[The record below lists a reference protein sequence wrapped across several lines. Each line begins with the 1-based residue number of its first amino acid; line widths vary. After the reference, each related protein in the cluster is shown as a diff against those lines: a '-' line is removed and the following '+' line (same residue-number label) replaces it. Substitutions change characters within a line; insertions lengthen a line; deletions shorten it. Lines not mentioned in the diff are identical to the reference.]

1 MKAEPSSSARLVR
14 LDAELTSFKDKKMAK
29 YIRAVKLPSGDLIAI
44 DNIMAVK
51 RFDTGVGLLDMRN
64 RMVGWVEIQEKADE
78 KFAAVLDIFN
88 ELINDRRRAN
98 QPDWSF
104 LAEAPLSE
112 APQAK
117 KKSSVIV
124 TTS

>member
-1 MKAEPSSSARLVR
+1 
-14 LDAELTSFKDKKMAK
+14 MAK

>member
-1 MKAEPSSSARLVR
+1 
-14 LDAELTSFKDKKMAK
+14 MAK

-64 RMVGWVEIQEKADE
+64 RMVGWLEIQEKADE
-78 KFAAVLDIFN
+78 KFDAVLDIFN

-104 LAEAPLSE
+104 LTETPLSE

-124 TTS
+124 TES

>member
-1 MKAEPSSSARLVR
+1 MS
-14 LDAELTSFKDKKMAK
+14 K

-51 RFDTGVGLLDMRN
+51 RFDTGIGLLDMRN
-64 RMVGWVEIQEKADE
+64 RMVGWLEIEEQENACE
-78 KFAAVLDIFN
+78 KFEAVLEIFN

-98 QPDWSF
+98 QPDWTF
-104 LAEAPLSE
+104 LTEKPFSE

-124 TTS
+124 TES